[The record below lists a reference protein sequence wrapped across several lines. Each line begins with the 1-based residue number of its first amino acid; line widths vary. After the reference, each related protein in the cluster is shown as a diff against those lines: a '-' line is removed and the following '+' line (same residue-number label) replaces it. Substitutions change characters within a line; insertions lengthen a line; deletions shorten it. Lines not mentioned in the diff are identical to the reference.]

1 MGHPARMSGAPGWYH
16 SQNQYAANGATSGRF
31 GYLGTGTSTP
41 FTNAL
46 GYALDGEGRL
56 NGLLDTTVNQW
67 LWEGTTYN
75 AASQP
80 NQLQFYSG
88 DSESFSW
95 DTACSLS
102 GDPNCGRMNSWTSK
116 VGALQQKGTL
126 TWNANGTLQK
136 LAITDTANSGNAQTC
151 ANLYDDLERVSS
163 NLCSGSLWG
172 QDFNYDVF
180 GNITKTVPAGYT
192 GTIFDPGY
200 GSGNRVSGY
209 SYDTDG
215 DVTND
220 GDTLYTYN
228 IQGRPASVSGLGI
241 TGVGVYDA
249 FNRLVEWQTSPG
261 GDTQL
266 VYAPDAYKF
275 AYMNGQAVTKYIAP
289 LAAGLQA
296 VYTAATP
303 SPVAYWRH
311 ADWLG
316 SSRLASTASQ
326 QMYFD
331 GAYAPFGELYA
342 GAGTSNWSN
351 WSFTGQTM
359 DLGNDSVTG
368 IFDFPLRQQ
377 SPNQGRW
384 LVPDPAGLAAV
395 DITNPQTWNRYAYVA
410 NNPLRNVD
418 PLGLDACAAT
428 GTCVCNT
435 AGFACG
441 NGSGGGD
448 HVYGSISGAVNPCG
462 AWCAGPPSLLG
473 GNAFGTCPP
482 GLSNCI
488 VAANNEIYQYQW
500 VPYDNGE
507 PGGIWQQADT
517 GLTSGLVIGQNSP
530 PPNDPA
536 SIWNKYATRGKPS
549 QTPQQNPGPIRPGE
563 PNVTPPQNPV
573 PPPPPWL
580 KALSDWLDSFF
591 GIGGGELAPFIFINP
606 CNTAEGAATQ
616 TCQSLVPPQPI

>member
-1 MGHPARMSGAPGWYH
+1 MTM
-16 SQNQYAANGATSGRF
+16 
-31 GYLGTGTSTP
+31 
-41 FTNAL
+41 
-46 GYALDGEGRL
+46 
-56 NGLLDTTVNQW
+56 
-67 LWEGTTYN
+67 
-75 AASQP
+75 
-80 NQLQFYSG
+80 
-88 DSESFSW
+88 
-95 DTACSLS
+95 
-102 GDPNCGRMNSWTSK
+102 
-116 VGALQQKGTL
+116 
-126 TWNANGTLQK
+126 
-136 LAITDTANSGNAQTC
+136 
-151 ANLYDDLERVSS
+151 YDDLERVSS

-275 AYMNGQAVTKYIAP
+275 AYMNRQAVTKYIAP

-384 LVPDPAGLAAV
+384 LVPDPAGMAAV
-395 DITNPQTWNRYAYVA
+395 DITNPQTWNRYAYVG
-410 NNPLRNVD
+410 NNPLSNVD
-418 PLGLDACAAT
+418 PLGLLYAVLPPDFSGIWGLGCGGIFCDFNWIYPILPPGGGGGGGGGHPQPKPKPKPPAKNGTTSTCVISNGKVTGVAT
-428 GTCVCNT
+428 G
-435 AGFACG
+435 AGQAPGAGAFGFVPPA
-441 NGSGGGD
+441 GSVAIDPMSLGLVRGSQANAVLGPNASQITFSFNPAPNVPSGFPTT
-448 HVYGSISGAVNPCG
+448 HTLGSILDSGASVGGVNFHGQYDFDIFGFPSFAVADQVTEFAQVAITYPSSLPVNCG
-462 AWCAGPPSLLG
+462 GYLADPPLAGPIP
-473 GNAFGTCPP
+473 APEP
-482 GLSNCI
+482 
-488 VAANNEIYQYQW
+488 VAAI
-500 VPYDNGE
+500 
-507 PGGIWQQADT
+507 A
-517 GLTSGLVIGQNSP
+517 L
-530 PPNDPA
+530 
-536 SIWNKYATRGKPS
+536 
-549 QTPQQNPGPIRPGE
+549 RPE
-563 PNVTPPQNPV
+563 Q
-573 PPPPPWL
+573 
-580 KALSDWLDSFF
+580 
-591 GIGGGELAPFIFINP
+591 
-606 CNTAEGAATQ
+606 
-616 TCQSLVPPQPI
+616 

>member
-395 DITNPQTWNRYAYVA
+395 DITNPQTWNRYAYVT
-410 NNPLRNVD
+410 NNPLSNID
-418 PLGLDACAAT
+418 LLGLKCQPGALPTGAVHNKKHYQTTSQWTFFGGCGAT
-428 GTCVCNT
+428 D
-435 AGFACG
+435 AGFIG
-441 NGSGGGD
+441 GWGGD
-448 HVYGSISGAVNPCG
+448 DMFYSPTGEDQYTVFWG
-462 AWCAGPPSLLG
+462 
-473 GNAFGTCPP
+473 FT
-482 GLSNCI
+482 LSN
-488 VAANNEIYQYQW
+488 VLNDQYPAGQRPANPTPAANNCTPGTTGCFN
-500 VPYDNGE
+500 VPTQQQQQCVQAAYANANDAAQEKIWQNTFLPFKSAGAGAVS
-507 PGGIWQQADT
+507 GGIT
-517 GLTSGLVIGQNSP
+517 GCVLTVEGGCFEGAI
-530 PPNDPA
+530 
-536 SIWNKYATRGKPS
+536 
-549 QTPQQNPGPIRPGE
+549 PG
-563 PNVTPPQNPV
+563 
-573 PPPPPWL
+573 
-580 KALSDWLDSFF
+580 ALTGFF
-591 GIGGGELAPFIFINP
+591 GGAMEGIIQAVYSDVTGYQQVMTQLNNDLA
-606 CNTAEGAATQ
+606 G
-616 TCQSLVPPQPI
+616 CQ